1 MADDST
7 LLENTE
13 VGSSITDSIIRLLW
27 RCGTFFSGIV
37 VLAAGVL
44 YVKVSVVVYVYLIPL
59 CAFDILIISIYHI
72 SCTQYPFL

>member
-13 VGSSITDSIIRLLW
+13 VGSSITDSLIRLFW

-44 YVKVSVVVYVYLIPL
+44 YVKVSVKVSTILFDTSVCL
-59 CAFDILIISIYHI
+59 C
-72 SCTQYPFL
+72 

>member
-7 LLENTE
+7 LENTE
-13 VGSSITDSIIRLLW
+13 VGSSITDSLIRLLW

-44 YVKVSVVVYVYLIPL
+44 YVKVNVKCVST
-59 CAFDILIISIYHI
+59 S
-72 SCTQYPFL
+72 T